1 MASRFLRSTR
11 AARIR
16 SDDIP
21 AAPPPEVLDAIDAAF
36 AACERLEAAGRQVR
50 FTLDE
55 ATGRLSAELTDR
67 DGLRLQRLSARAV
80 LDLAAGAT
88 LD

>member
-1 MASRFLRSTR
+1 MASRFPRPARTR
-11 AARIR
+11 TLKG
-16 SDDIP
+16 DIP
-21 AAPPPEVLDAIDAAF
+21 ASPPSEVLDAIDAAF

-50 FTLDE
+50 FVTDE

-67 DGLRLQRLSARAV
+67 DGVRLRSLSGRAV